1 MRSEATRASFR
12 VWRCLARL
20 PSRFHVQQADRR
32 CRSSRFAPYA
42 SCLLSERP
50 CDLAGAGGTGWRRIG
65 SDQCFPCSLFVHS
78 SDCCL
83 ARFPRLAL
91 VDSVP
96 LRRRGSSDF
105 ISLDLL
111 RQVCIYIIQR
121 AIYLSLDL
129 LRQRDLAS
137 VTSWSRPY
145 NQGVWV
151 TTASTVNRAHVAPL
165 YSSFDLVYSPTGVV
179 VDVLNLAFS
188 LSFVV
193 FNSDLKDI
201 IGIRVVCPE
210 IR

>member
-12 VWRCLARL
+12 VWQCLARL

-42 SCLLSERP
+42 SRLLSERP

-65 SDQCFPCSLFVHS
+65 SDQCFPCSLFVHC

-91 VDSVP
+91 VDSEP
-96 LRRRGSSDF
+96 PRRRGSSDF

-111 RQVCIYIIQR
+111 RQVCIYIIER

-137 VTSWSRPY
+137 VTSRSRPY
-145 NQGVWV
+145 TRSPEDLRLCGH
-151 TTASTVNRAHVAPL
+151 TGECAKIDHMEDEEADTFITVPNECG
-165 YSSFDLVYSPTGVV
+165 D
-179 VDVLNLAFS
+179 
-188 LSFVV
+188 
-193 FNSDLKDI
+193 
-201 IGIRVVCPE
+201 
-210 IR
+210 